1 MATPQAK
8 LKIET
13 PKPARKRAV
22 YLPVRV
28 PPEMRYDF
36 FITIDGNVGDK
47 EFERLV
53 QLNDEMWFERT
64 AEGAVEIMP
73 PSKSITGARSSKITT
88 QLGIW
93 AENDGTGVPFGCT
106 MGFKLPNGA
115 IRSPDASWVERSRLA
130 ALTAK
135 QKKEYFPLCPDFVIE
150 LRSSTDRLSR
160 LKEKMDEY
168 ISNGAQLGWLIDPL
182 ERKVYIYRPDTE
194 VEILDDPA
202 NLTGDPLLPG
212 FTLRLEKIWKSDFN
226 KKLS

>member
-8 LKIET
+8 LKIEM

-36 FITIDGNVGDK
+36 FITIDGQVSDK

-73 PSKSITGARSSKITT
+73 PPKSDTGAKNSRITS
-88 QLGIW
+88 QLTIW
-93 AENDGTGVPFGCT
+93 ADEDGTGVSFGPT

-168 ISNGAQLGWLIDPL
+168 ITNGAKLGWLIDPS
-182 ERKVYIYRPDTE
+182 ERKIYIYRPDTE
-194 VEILDDPA
+194 TEVLDDPS
-202 NLTGDPLLPG
+202 NLKGDPLLPG
-212 FTLRLEKIWKSDFN
+212 FTLQLQKIWKSDF
-226 KKLS
+226 